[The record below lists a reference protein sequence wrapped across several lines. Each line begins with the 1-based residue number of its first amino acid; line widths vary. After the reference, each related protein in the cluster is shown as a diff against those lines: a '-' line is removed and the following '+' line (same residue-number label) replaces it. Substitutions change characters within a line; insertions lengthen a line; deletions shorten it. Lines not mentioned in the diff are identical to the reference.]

1 MKLCTFVLLTILV
14 FPPAS
19 YAGKINGTLR
29 HDGRSVG
36 HGVPI
41 QITCAQRAYPGT
53 TNERGAYSIYVNET
67 GNCSFELPSFP
78 GAGHPINSYRDP
90 VRYNFELIRQGDGYL
105 LRRR

>member
-1 MKLCTFVLLTILV
+1 MKIGTFVLLTILV
-14 FPPAS
+14 FPSAT

-41 QITCAQRAYPGT
+41 HITCAQRAYPGT

-67 GNCSFELPSFP
+67 GNCSFELPSFS
-78 GAGHPINSYRDP
+78 GAVHPINSYRDP